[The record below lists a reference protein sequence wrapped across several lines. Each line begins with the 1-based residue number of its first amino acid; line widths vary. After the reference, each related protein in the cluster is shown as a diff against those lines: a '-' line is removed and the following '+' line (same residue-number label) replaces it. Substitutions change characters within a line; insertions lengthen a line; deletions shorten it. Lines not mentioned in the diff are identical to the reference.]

1 MHGPFMDHKLCN
13 FIVTYSQEGDLALA
27 AYYFCYSPYLNI
39 LKTFYNTWCSCTCTY
54 KMENFLFILI

>member
-1 MHGPFMDHKLCN
+1 MGRLWTINYATLSLP
-13 FIVTYSQEGDLALA
+13 SWEGDLALA